1 MSDLI
6 SQLLTKYTYEAAFT
20 VLLLCGLGLPLPEE
34 VTLIGSGILL
44 YKGQVE
50 FVHISVVCGLA
61 ILLGD
66 SIPYWIGRRWGPAA
80 LRLRWVSRVMH
91 PERFAKLQQMFKD
104 HGQWTTFGCRVLPGL
119 RIPGYFVAGMMGM
132 RYWRFILLDTAGVL
146 ITVPVSI
153 YIGKLLGGQMDELH
167 KTMKNFH
174 LLLGF
179 LVIVAVIFAISW
191 KIRAKRGLNGK
202 NGHAAPPSP
211 PSPPTT

>member
-6 SQLLTKYTYEAAFT
+6 SELLAKYTYEAAFT

-44 YKGQVE
+44 YKGQVD
-50 FVHISVVCGLA
+50 FVHITIVCGLA

-80 LRLRWVSRVMH
+80 LRSRLVSRVLH

-132 RYWRFILLDTAGVL
+132 KYWRFILLDALGVL

-153 YIGKLLGGQMDELH
+153 YIGKLLGGRLDELH

-174 LLLGF
+174 LILGF
-179 LVIVAVIFAISW
+179 LVVVAVIVGITW
-191 KIRAKRGLNGK
+191 KIRQKRGLNGK
-202 NGHAAPPSP
+202 SGALPPQP
-211 PSPPTT
+211 PPAPPTT